1 LISRFQGD
9 VYPQQQPIWAIGF
22 IMIALNIE
30 EPEHITRRF
39 FSGITGLQD
48 DLYVGILS
56 TNRLDKLFAAHA
68 RHKIVDDNQ
77 VNVAW
82 AKECKSF
89 FSAICSQNAVP
100 FSFQQET
107 IGDEGLLLIVYDEDE
122 MP

>member
-9 VYPQQQPIWAIGF
+9 VYPQQQPIWTVGF
-22 IMIALNIE
+22 IVITLNIK
-30 EPEHITRRF
+30 EPEHCARWFLTRITR
-39 FSGITGLQD
+39 LQD
-48 DLYVGILS
+48 DLYIKVLLANGL
-56 TNRLDKLFAAHA
+56 NDFFAAHA

-82 AKECKSF
+82 AKECKGF
-89 FSAICSQNAVP
+89 FSAVRGQNAVP

-107 IGDEGLLLIVYDEDE
+107 IGDEGLLLIVHYEDE